1 MGSTSRLNQKKNS
14 SESLSV
20 FALIGYQLFHG
31 SLRHKCVIQ
40 PNSTVAKAGFQNLA
54 FKMLYSDWL
63 FNQYLK
69 TVLQN
74 FRLELMVW
82 DLGSVPN
89 LKFNNTDLEDYL
101 DNGKGILH

>member
-1 MGSTSRLNQKKNS
+1 
-14 SESLSV
+14 
-20 FALIGYQLFHG
+20 
-31 SLRHKCVIQ
+31 
-40 PNSTVAKAGFQNLA
+40 
-54 FKMLYSDWL
+54 MLYSYWL